1 MPRPAK
7 RKVRPSARKQAA
19 RSALPGARRP
29 AGPKP
34 AARAAAAPAASRGA
48 PKPAAPAPA
57 PAPAAS
63 RGARQARKPGP
74 GRPKPFRLTPSTNE
88 FLGLDVESLK
98 ESFVHNLEFAQAKDE
113 FSATEHDNFRSL
125 ALTVRDR
132 LFERWI
138 VTQQNYYARKAKR
151 VYYLSLEFLM
161 GRALGNAI
169 LNLGLERETSQAMK
183 ELGFRLENL
192 ENWEYDAGL
201 GNGGLGRLAA
211 CFLDSM
217 ATLALPAYGYGIRY
231 EYGIFFQRIRGGA
244 QVETPDNWLR
254 HGNPWEVER
263 PEFLYPVHFYGQV
276 SSSTDPEGR
285 LRFGWR
291 DTQVIMAMAYDT
303 PIPGYRNDTV
313 NNMRL
318 WSAKSTRE
326 FDLDYFNHGDYER
339 AVSDKAQSETI
350 SRVLYPND
358 NVFEGKEL
366 RLKQEYFFVSA
377 TLQDILRRFRKS
389 SPGGFAEFP
398 DQVAIQLNDT
408 HPAVAIPELM
418 RLLLDQEGLDWE
430 EAWELTVRTFG
441 YTNHTILPEALERWP
456 VSLFGY
462 VLPRHLQI
470 LYEINRRF
478 LEQVAARWPGDA
490 ERPRR
495 MSLFE
500 EDGEKK
506 VRMAH
511 LAVVGSHSVN
521 GVSSLHTEIL
531 KKELFRDFHEL
542 WPERFNNKTNGITPR
557 RWLRLCNPELSGLIS
572 ERLGEGWVRD
582 LEQLRRLEPLAEDPG
597 FRLRWRE
604 AKLAGKRRLAE
615 CVRSLTGVT
624 VDPRSLFDCQVKRI
638 HEYKRQLLNVLHVL
652 TLYNFLKANPA
663 ARVVPRTVIF
673 AGKAAPGYAMAK
685 LIIRLIHAV
694 AERVNG
700 EQRLEGR
707 LAVVFLPNYG
717 VSLAERIMPGADLSE
732 QISTAGTEA
741 SGTGNMKFALN
752 GALTIGTLDGANVE
766 IREEV
771 GEENFFLFGLTAAEV
786 AQRKA
791 RGYDPQELYR
801 SDAQLRE
808 ALELI
813 GSGALSPGQP
823 DLFAPIV
830 SSLLGGD
837 PFMLLADFQPYV
849 SCQQRVAEAYRD
861 PEAWTRMSILNV
873 ARMGRFSSDRTIREY
888 AEQIWGVKP
897 APVTLPA
904 QKRS

>member
-1 MPRPAK
+1 MPKAK
-7 RKVRPSARKQAA
+7 RDESKAGSRKPAPAQKATAAENTAA
-19 RSALPGARRP
+19 RARGAAKPAARRP
-29 AGPKP
+29 ARP
-34 AARAAAAPAASRGA
+34 AAARPAVVQ
-48 PKPAAPAPA
+48 PAP
-57 PAPAAS
+57 S
-63 RGARQARKPGP
+63 
-74 GRPKPFRLTPSTNE
+74 KPFRLTPSTNE
-88 FLGLDVESLK
+88 FLGMDVESLK
-98 ESFVHNLEFAQAKDE
+98 ESFVHNLEFALAKDE
-113 FSATEHDNFRSL
+113 YSATEHDNFKSL

-138 VTQQNYYARKAKR
+138 ETQQSYYARKAKR

-161 GRALGNAI
+161 GRALGNAV
-169 LNLGLERETSQAMK
+169 LNLGLEDKLSRAMQ
-183 ELGFRLENL
+183 ELGYRLEAL
-192 ENWEYDAGL
+192 EDWEYDAGL

-254 HGNPWEVER
+254 YGNPWEVER
-263 PEFLYPVHFYGQV
+263 PEYLYPVHFYGQV
-276 SSSTDPEGR
+276 SQRTGPDGA
-285 LRFGWR
+285 LRFEWL
-291 DTQVIMAMAYDT
+291 DTQDVMAMAYDT

-318 WSAKSTRE
+318 WAAKSSRE

-350 SRVLYPND
+350 SKVLYPND

-377 TLQDILRRFRKS
+377 TLQDILRRYKKS
-389 SPGGFAEFP
+389 SSARFRDFG
-398 DQVAIQLNDT
+398 DQVAVQLNDT

-418 RLLLDQEGLDWE
+418 RLLLDQEGLGWE
-430 EAWELTVRTFG
+430 EAWAITVATFG

-478 LEQVAARWPGDA
+478 LQEVAERWPEDT
-490 ERPRR
+490 ERLRR

-500 EDGEKK
+500 EVGEKK

-521 GVSSLHTEIL
+521 GVSALHSEIL
-531 KKELFRDFHEL
+531 KRELFRDFHEL

-557 RWLRLCNPELSGLIS
+557 RWLRLCNPGLSALVS
-572 ERLGEGWVRD
+572 EAIGEGWVQD
-582 LEQLRRLEPLAEDPG
+582 LDQLRRLEPLAEDPA
-597 FRLRWRE
+597 FRARWRE
-604 AKLAGKRRLAE
+604 VKQANKAWLAE
-615 CVRSLTGVT
+615 CIHRLTGIT

-652 TLYNFLKANPA
+652 ALYNFLKANPGA
-663 ARVVPRTVIF
+663 EVVPRTVIF
-673 AGKAAPGYAMAK
+673 AGKAAPGYAQAK
-685 LIIRLIHAV
+685 LIVRLIHAV

-700 EQRLEGR
+700 DGELGGR

-771 GEENFFLFGLTAAEV
+771 GEENFFLFGLTKEEV
-786 AQRKA
+786 ADRKA
-791 RGYDPQELYR
+791 RGYDPRELYR
-801 SDAQLRE
+801 ANVQLRE
-808 ALELI
+808 ALDLI
-813 GSGALSPGQP
+813 GSGALAPGQP
-823 DLFAPIV
+823 DLFAPLFHGLV
-830 SSLLGGD
+830 DHGD
-837 PFMLLADFQPYV
+837 PYMLLADFDSYV
-849 SCQQRVAEAYRD
+849 SCQQRVAAAYRD
-861 PEAWTRMSILNV
+861 AEAWTRMSILNV

-888 AEQIWGVKP
+888 AEQIWGIKP
-897 APVTLPA
+897 APVTLPSR
-904 QKRS
+904 KKIPRP